1 VSVRFARRTFLTA
14 LLAVAL
20 APQQGEAQADRAQL
34 EERVRA
40 QMARVMRE
48 RLGLTEEQATRL
60 SEVTQSYENQRRELF
75 NQEQAAR
82 RRVEAVLLEGLN
94 DQDEARELIS
104 RMGELRE
111 REASLFRAEQDALL
125 DVLTPVQ
132 VLRLQ
137 ELRQDFGR
145 RIRALGG
152 PDGDRGRGVG
162 PGARSGRTGGGAQ
175 QRRGSGAPGGG
186 AGI

>member
-1 VSVRFARRTFLTA
+1 MVGA
-14 LLAVAL
+14 LLACVFVPLGTA
-20 APQQGEAQADRAQL
+20 AQGVPPDRARL

-40 QMARVMRE
+40 EMTRVMRT

-60 SEVTQSYENQRRELF
+60 ADVAQSFEARRRELF
-75 NQEQAAR
+75 DSEQATR
-82 RRVEAVLLEGLN
+82 RRVEALLLDGGN
-94 DQDEARELIS
+94 DQDAARELID
-104 RMGELRE
+104 RMGELRA
-111 REASLFRAEQDALL
+111 REAELFREEQDALL

-152 PDGDRGRGVG
+152 RDGEPGDGRGVRGGRVGG
-162 PGARSGRTGGGAQ
+162 PGAQ
-175 QRRGSGAPGGG
+175 QRRGPPPGAAPG
-186 AGI
+186 I